1 MTERNL
7 RHEVRKMYG
16 DTFGDVFVIQG
27 VDGLIRLARGS
38 KRQDS
43 QYYPRDVRKV
53 TGFDMGSGH
62 NKSDSQRTR
71 YSIDVLC
78 IYLYNNNAGNIA
90 LGRFLI
96 RFGWTND
103 DIVELTKRFS
113 VFNDV
118 KPEKVKD
125 RNAVLDKL
133 IEETKASKSC
143 EEYDAFVKFMK
154 LAKLAE
160 GEQSDSGIFILLFCS
175 MFNDISV
182 IKFPIIDLEL
192 DCRGRIFFHGISAG
206 KKQCFIEI
214 GEIKSSTENIA
225 ENRRVS

>member
-1 MTERNL
+1 LAVEHNFIRIQQVNWLVGRMANQEILRDMLKMMNDGFDKMNDKFNDTNSRLEKLSKDINELRGDMTERNL

-16 DTFGDVFVIQG
+16 DTFGDMFVIQG

-90 LGRFLI
+90 LERFLTG
-96 RFGWTND
+96 FGWTND

-118 KPEKVKD
+118 KPEK
-125 RNAVLDKL
+125 
-133 IEETKASKSC
+133 
-143 EEYDAFVKFMK
+143 
-154 LAKLAE
+154 
-160 GEQSDSGIFILLFCS
+160 
-175 MFNDISV
+175 
-182 IKFPIIDLEL
+182 
-192 DCRGRIFFHGISAG
+192 
-206 KKQCFIEI
+206 
-214 GEIKSSTENIA
+214 
-225 ENRRVS
+225 

>member
-1 MTERNL
+1 MANQDILDMLNDRFDKMNDRFDKIDARFNDTNSRLEKLSNDVNEFRGDMTERNL

-90 LGRFLI
+90 LERFLTG
-96 RFGWTND
+96 FGWTND
-103 DIVELTKRFS
+103 KIVELTKRFS

-118 KPEKVKD
+118 KEEKVKD
-125 RNAVLDKL
+125 RNAV
-133 IEETKASKSC
+133 
-143 EEYDAFVKFMK
+143 
-154 LAKLAE
+154 
-160 GEQSDSGIFILLFCS
+160 
-175 MFNDISV
+175 
-182 IKFPIIDLEL
+182 
-192 DCRGRIFFHGISAG
+192 
-206 KKQCFIEI
+206 
-214 GEIKSSTENIA
+214 
-225 ENRRVS
+225 